1 MRLKEIRKS
10 KKVRQNVL
18 ADYCGVRR
26 ETISAIENG
35 KRSPSVSL
43 ALKIAELLDS
53 TVEELFSEDN

>member
-1 MRLKEIRKS
+1 MKFKEIRKA
-10 KKVRQNVL
+10 KKVKQSKI
-18 ADYCGVRR
+18 AEYCGVRR

-43 ALKIAELLDS
+43 ALKIAKLLDS